1 MDKLLI
7 TGPCALSGRIRVSQS
22 KNAYLPLLAAVLL
35 SDRPVHFH
43 NLPELNDIRTM
54 LKLLRNLGVQVLEEG
69 EVTTLVA
76 AQLTSWEATYDLVKT
91 MRASILVLGPLLAR
105 FRKGTVSLP
114 GGCAIGTRPI
124 DLHLQNLE
132 LLGTKI
138 DLRSG
143 HVYAETEG
151 LQGNHLK
158 LNFPSVGAT
167 ENLLMAAA
175 GASGKTIIE
184 NAALEPEIDDL
195 AHFLQA
201 LGVEIEGIGT
211 ACLTI
216 YGRDLTRP
224 GNFKE
229 VHYQAIS
236 DRIEAATYVMAALA
250 TKSHLVVE
258 NCNPTH
264 LTCVIDA
271 LRQMNAQLEVRA
283 QEIEVLP
290 SALRGISLE
299 TAPYP
304 GFPTDLQAQL
314 TALALTAE
322 GISVIQESIFENRFM
337 HVAELRRLGANIELK
352 GNIAI
357 IHGPGTLNAAPV
369 MCTDLRA
376 SAALVIA
383 ALAANGTTE
392 IQRIYHLDRGY
403 EHLAQKLAAVGAHIE
418 RVPGPAI

>member
-1 MDKLLI
+1 MDKLI
-7 TGPCALSGRIRVSQS
+7 VNGPAHLQGKIRVSQS

-35 SDRPVHFH
+35 SDRPVHFGH
-43 NLPELNDIRTM
+43 LPELNDIRTM
-54 LKLLRNLGVQVLEEG
+54 LKLLRNLGVQIDLAG
-69 EVTTLVA
+69 DNVTLSA
-76 AQLTSWEATYDLVKT
+76 AHITSWEATYDLVKT

-105 FRKGTVSLP
+105 FKQATVSLP

-132 LLGTKI
+132 LLGAKI
-138 DLRSG
+138 ELQGG
-143 HVYAETEG
+143 HVRAVTEG
-151 LQGNHLK
+151 LRGTALK
-158 LNFPSVGAT
+158 LSFPSVGAT

-175 GASGKTIIE
+175 GAQGTTIIE

-195 AHFLQA
+195 AHFMQA
-201 LGVEIEGIGT
+201 LGIKIEGIGT
-211 ACLTI
+211 ACLTVH
-216 YGRDLTRP
+216 GRDLTQS

-236 DRIEAATYVMAALA
+236 DRIEAATYLMAALA
-250 TKSHLVVE
+250 TKSHLTIE
-258 NCNPTH
+258 NVNPAH
-264 LTCVIDA
+264 LTCVLDF
-271 LRQMNAQLEVRA
+271 LRKMNAQFVIRPH
-283 QEIEVLP
+283 EIEVLP
-290 SALRGISLE
+290 SQLSGTSLE

-304 GFPTDLQAQL
+304 GFPTDLQAQMM
-314 TALALTAE
+314 ALALTAD
-322 GISVIQESIFENRFM
+322 GLSVIQENIFENRFM

-357 IHGPGTLNAAPV
+357 VHGPSTLNGAPV

-383 ALAANGTTE
+383 ALAAQGTTE

-403 EHLAQKLAAVGAHIE
+403 EHLARKLAAVGANIE
-418 RVPGPAI
+418 RVS